1 MIASLT
7 RKFFSVALGSLFLVS
22 SSFFS
27 IGAFASAPKQV
38 DSEDPFIS
46 ILKDE
51 LNRSFT
57 LLKSRGK
64 YPVYYLA
71 YRVFEDDYISLK
83 GKFGSLTKE
92 SDPSRFRNFQVEL
105 RVGNPSLDN
114 SHKLRHS
121 SETNSHVW
129 SDSLPVENCRSAIA
143 NVLWRSTDKAF
154 KAAQKQF
161 TLVKASKHLKV
172 EEQDQSGDFTLEN
185 PCAYSGSV
193 EPFKG
198 ASRENVSKWG
208 DRLRRLSKIFN
219 DYSVI
224 RDSSV
229 SYSKERQISYLV
241 TSDGA
246 TKREQLQS
254 NLVSLYAEA
263 VADDGMILWFY
274 DRFESSDG
282 EGLPDEALLASKI
295 RSMAERLEKLTRAPL
310 AEPFVGPAILSGRA
324 AGVFFHEIL
333 GHRLEGH
340 RQKDEEEGRTFKG
353 KVGKKIMPGW
363 ISVQDDPSCR
373 SLGGVEL
380 SGYYK
385 YDDEGIPSR
394 KVILVD
400 RGILTGFLMSRTP
413 VAGFPK
419 SNGHGRCDYVNA
431 PCARQGNLMV
441 IADENKK
448 VSVAKLKDM
457 LRQEAKRQGKPYGLM
472 FDEMAGG
479 STFTQAEQ
487 PQLYKLY
494 PLMVTRVYA
503 DGRPDELIRGVD
515 IVGTPLASLEN
526 ILGAGDDFA
535 VFNGVCGAESGSVP
549 VSASSPS
556 LLLQTIEVQRKPKSD
571 DKPPLLPPPDRVDAR
586 KGK

>member
-1 MIASLT
+1 MAIVI
-7 RKFFSVALGSLFLVS
+7 VAVLV
-22 SSFFS
+22 FS
-27 IGAFASAPKQV
+27 ISSASAPAHAEESGKSV
-38 DSEDPFIS
+38 SEDGFIS
-46 ILKDE
+46 ILKKE
-51 LNRSFT
+51 LDRSYK
-57 LLKSRGK
+57 LLKRKGA

-71 YRVFEDDYISLK
+71 YRVFEDDFVSFK
-83 GKFGSLTKE
+83 GKFGALTKI

-105 RVGNPSLDN
+105 RVGDPSLDN

-121 SETNSHVW
+121 SETTSHVW
-129 SDSLPVENCRSAIA
+129 SDSLPVEDSEAAIA

-172 EEQDQSGDFTLEN
+172 EEQDQSGDFTLEKPCSYLGPVDSFEAEAN
-185 PCAYSGSV
+185 PADTAWK
-193 EPFKG
+193 E
-198 ASRENVSKWG
+198 
-208 DRLRRLSKIFN
+208 RLRRLSSLFN
-219 DYSVI
+219 QYRVI

-229 SYSKERQISYLV
+229 SYSRERQISYLV

-246 TKREQLQS
+246 VKREQLKS
-254 NLVSLYAEA
+254 NLVSVFAEA
-263 VADDGMILWFY
+263 VAEDGMILWFY
-274 DRFESSDG
+274 DRFESSDSK
-282 EGLPDEALLASKI
+282 GLPDEARMEAKI
-295 RSMAERLEKLTRAPL
+295 KSMAERLERLARAPL

-353 KVGKKIMPGW
+353 KVGKKIMPSW
-363 ISVQDDPSCR
+363 ISVHDNPSCR
-373 SLGGVEL
+373 QLNGIEL
-380 SGYYK
+380 SGFYK
-385 YDDEGIPSR
+385 YDDEGIASTD
-394 KVILVD
+394 VVLVN
-400 RGILTGFLMSRTP
+400 RGVLTGFLMSRSP
-413 VAGFPK
+413 ISGFPK
-419 SNGHGRCDYVNA
+419 SNGHGRCDYVNP

-441 IADENKK
+441 IADKNKR
-448 VSVAKLKDM
+448 VPLSKLKEM
-457 LRQEAKRQGKPYGLM
+457 LRQEARKQGKPYGLM

-494 PLMVTRVYA
+494 PLLVTKVYA

-556 LLLQTIEVQRKPKSD
+556 LLLHTIEVQRKPKSD
-571 DKPPLLPPPDRVDAR
+571 DKPPLLPPPSDSKSGGRQ
-586 KGK
+586 